1 MRSTFELAEQAGDW
15 ALMRLLLERPS
26 ETWRQRLLDASMDTV
41 DPELTSAVQMAQAE
55 GNNYFHQVL
64 FGADGLLTSRE
75 SDYRFE
81 RDRGAVLA
89 DLEGMKERFG
99 FSWEGSEPADHILAL
114 VGLMAHV
121 VSLQADAVR
130 DENIGEALYLEGISE
145 WLRRGHLAW
154 FAEQIAG
161 ALNAT
166 RVCYLS
172 HVAHALEQRVLPA
185 GEPGKPARRPSES
198 TRDHKLGGRYGPD
211 RNSLERTRLD
221 SAIPRRPVDGGGED
235 RERATPVRGLL

>member
-1 MRSTFELAEQAGDW
+1 MRSTDELVEQAGDW
-15 ALMRLLLERPS
+15 SLMRLLLECPS
-26 ETWRQRLLDASMDTV
+26 DSWRQRLLAESKDTV

-55 GNNYFHQVL
+55 GNEYFHQVL

-89 DLEGMKERFG
+89 DLEGMRERFG
-99 FSWEGSEPADHILAL
+99 FSWNGSEPADHILAL
-114 VGLMAHV
+114 VGLMAHI
-121 VSLQADAVR
+121 VSLQADAIR
-130 DENIGEALYLEGISE
+130 DDQVGEAFYLEGIAE

-161 ALNAT
+161 ALSST
-166 RVCYLS
+166 QVCYLS

-185 GEPGKPARRPSES
+185 GESGKPARRPSES
-198 TRDHKLGGRYGPD
+198 IR
-211 RNSLERTRLD
+211 
-221 SAIPRRPVDGGGED
+221 D
-235 RERATPVRGLL
+235 RELKES